1 VQAFY
6 LMAASIKV
14 HTGASAGQVH
24 ELNLDQAV
32 IGRNSFCD
40 IVIPVQSISRQHA
53 RFVREGNRYFVED
66 MGSLNGTFVNGTRI
80 GGRTELRDNDRIHV
94 YEVLLSFHSSES
106 AGSTTDTTLTSHGK
120 AIPRFDPLAPPMVS
134 EQATRPTM
142 IVNTLDATVEPRVDV
157 GSEEK
162 LRAVLG
168 ITRNLGMSLA
178 LDEFLPNI
186 LDSLFE
192 IFPQAER
199 GYVLLQD
206 RPNGQLTQAAL
217 KDRRTEQ
224 GTSVTLAPIS
234 RAIAARVMSEGK
246 AILSTDAN
254 DADRGASILESS
266 ASSMM
271 TVPLVG
277 PSRTPL
283 GIIHIDTT
291 DAQRQFSEDDL
302 EVLISV
308 ATVAGQA
315 VEHARVHQAS
325 IKLDRRE
332 RELSTAREV
341 QLHFLP
347 QKRPAIAGYKFF
359 DFYRAADD
367 VGGDYFGYV
376 SLPDGRWAIA
386 VGDVS
391 GKGVSAALMMARL
404 CSEVRFCLVT
414 SATPLEAVQ
423 RLNRDLIDPSLDDRF
438 VTFLLGVLDPRQ
450 HTLTVVNAGHMPPL
464 VRRWKSG
471 VVEQVGID
479 EAGPPLGFDAE
490 SEYASMTVTIEAG
503 DSVVMYTDGISE
515 ATNIDEHVYGI
526 QRVRKTVADGPAD
539 IEQIGQLL
547 LKDVDRFVDGQAQT
561 DDICLLAFGRPHIPH
576 ERTDRLA

>member
-1 VQAFY
+1 MPAT
-6 LMAASIKV
+6 LKV
-14 HTGASAGQVH
+14 HSGESAGKVH

-32 IGRNSFCD
+32 LGRNTFCD
-40 IVIPVQSISRQHA
+40 IVIPMHSISRQHA
-53 RFVREGNRYFVED
+53 RIVREGERFFVED
-66 MGSLNGTFVNGTRI
+66 MGSLNGTFVNGNRI
-80 GGRTELRDNDRIHV
+80 SGRVELNDNDRIHL
-94 YEVLLSFHSSES
+94 YEVLLSFHSGKTPSV
-106 AGSTTDTTLTSHGK
+106 STETAVTSHGMTLPK
-120 AIPRFDPLAPPMVS
+120 FDPLAPSVMS
-134 EQATRPTM
+134 EEEKRPTM
-142 IVNTLDATVEPRVDV
+142 IVNTLDATLEPRVDV

-199 GYVLLQD
+199 GYVLLAD
-206 RPNGQLTQAAL
+206 RPDGQLMPAAI
-217 KDRRTEQ
+217 KDRRSES
-224 GTSVTLAPIS
+224 GSSLTLAPIS
-234 RAIAARVMSEGK
+234 RTIAARVMSEGK
-246 AILSTDAN
+246 AILSTDA
-254 DADRGASILESS
+254 DDDPELASSILDESVC
-266 ASSMM
+266 SMM

-277 PSRTPL
+277 PSRKSV

-291 DAQRQFSEDDL
+291 DAQRRFTQDDL

-325 IKLDRRE
+325 LKLDRRE

-347 QKRPAIAGYKFF
+347 QKRPDVAGYKFF
-359 DFYRAADD
+359 DYYRAADD

-376 SLPDGRWAIA
+376 AMPDGRWAIA

-404 CSEVRFCLVT
+404 CSEVRYCLVT
-414 SATPLEAVQ
+414 SASPVDAVT
-423 RLNRDLIDPSLDDRF
+423 RLNRDLIDPTLDDRF
-438 VTFLLGVLDPRQ
+438 VTFLLGVIDPAK
-450 HTLTVVNAGHMPPL
+450 HTLTVVNAGHMPPI
-464 VRRWKSG
+464 VRRWTSG
-471 VVEQVGID
+471 VVEQIGIQ
-479 EAGPPLGFDAE
+479 EAGPPMGFDPSSKFLA
-490 SEYASMTVTIEAG
+490 ATIAIEPG

-515 ATNIDEHVYGI
+515 ATNADEQVYGI
-526 QRVRKTVADGPAD
+526 KRVCKTIAGGPTD
-539 IEQIGQLL
+539 VERLGQLL
-547 LKDVDRFVDGQAQT
+547 LDDVDRFAAGQPQT
-561 DDICLLAFGRPHIPH
+561 DDICLLIFGRPRPP
-576 ERTDRLA
+576 RA